1 MTTLTHCAA
10 PVLLD
15 PHVLCTHLQEEN
27 TENSSPSLSRC
38 TSVLCNLSLII
49 FKHVKNLK
57 NIFFK
62 LSCTNIMCLLCICA
76 CMPMSC
82 LGSVWCSKELCC
94 LGNCSIP
101 RCRGCS
107 TFDSEYQ
114 CKLIVH
120 HVAVC
125 YSLMI
130 CTAVYLLWEPT

>member
-49 FKHVKNLK
+49 FKHVKKLK
-57 NIFFK
+57 KNFFK
-62 LSCTNIMCLLCICA
+62 LSCTNICVCCV
-76 CMPMSC
+76 CMP
-82 LGSVWCSKELCC
+82 VWCSKELCC
-94 LGNCSIP
+94 LGNRSIP

-114 CKLIVH
+114 CKSIVH

-125 YSLMI
+125 YSLII
-130 CTAVYLLWEPT
+130 CTAVYLLWEVTFYKW